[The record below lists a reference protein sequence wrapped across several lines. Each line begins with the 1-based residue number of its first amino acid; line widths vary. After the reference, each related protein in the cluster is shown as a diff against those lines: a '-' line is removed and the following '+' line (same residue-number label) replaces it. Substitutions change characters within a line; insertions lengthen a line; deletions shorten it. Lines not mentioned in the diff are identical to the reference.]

1 MGRGRERDGE
11 REGEMV
17 PHKSLVQMV
26 PQVMERWRWR
36 EMERDGETWRE
47 MGRHGERFG
56 EIWGEMVRDGE
67 IFRDGERWEELGRD
81 E

>member
-1 MGRGRERDGE
+1 
-11 REGEMV
+11 MV

-36 EMERDGETWRE
+36 EMERDGERWGETWGE
-47 MGRHGERFG
+47 MGRYL
-56 EIWGEMVRDGE
+56 EME
-67 IFRDGERWEELGRD
+67 RD

>member
-1 MGRGRERDGE
+1 
-11 REGEMV
+11 MV

-36 EMERDGETWRE
+36 EMERDGKRWRE
-47 MGRHGERFG
+47 MGRDGERLKEMERHGERWG
-56 EIWGEMVRDGE
+56 EIWGEM
-67 IFRDGERWEELGRD
+67 GRD